1 MRIGCRL
8 ELFIRPVALYM
19 YPCIGIEICISLCYN
34 HLKGYKACRGSKGE
48 RMAHTIR
55 EPEKQLNVSAECDVL
70 VCGGVV
76 LVQSLLNMLWGDQHD
91 FNTEFIA
98 AFIGLIAAF
107 FLDLPLLHTVALA
120 LCIRLVVISAVSG
133 VLLLRARGKE

>member
-1 MRIGCRL
+1 MKKALAYIYIFSL
-8 ELFIRPVALYM
+8 AVAAA
-19 YPCIGIEICISLCYN
+19 GIAVYF
-34 HLKGYKACRGSKGE
+34 A
-48 RMAHTIR
+48 
-55 EPEKQLNVSAECDVL
+55 VSHASVYVL

-120 LCIRLVVISAVSG
+120 LCVRLVVISAVSG